1 MKNLF
6 NSVIVI
12 AVAAMTITG
21 CSKDPESLTPDNQD
35 FTLDLIADS
44 QIAGDTRTQFDP
56 VLGNIKWSEGDEN
69 AFYVN
74 SVFQRVTASIS
85 NNIATFSLSNLTPG
99 TCNIQGYYPSSAY
112 WSAGKNI
119 TTADKVTAYAMTLPA
134 AQTATT
140 ETFDPKADILIAR
153 NMDAVEVTETT
164 KELSVRF
171 GRPVAIS
178 KFTYKITNPTL
189 TASAEKVRS
198 VALKV
203 VSEGKYIAGNF
214 YFNPTSGCFVSAD
227 GTTQTPHESDAFAD
241 NKSSEVVVSLSDQP
255 AVNANFEAWFVTA
268 PVTVEPTDQL
278 VFTITTDGGTVVT
291 KTVTPGK
298 NLQFVNSKLNTLAI
312 NIDNTVTIEKA
323 DIAIYTCGFETAE
336 GFTSSSDYKGTVTS
350 GPNNMQWQTYY
361 GTPSTTKPSGAT
373 GQNMQCRW
381 YKTTADADKIGY
393 TQMLFDV
400 TKATYVTFDAASTN
414 GIQVKAEYSTDQGAT
429 WQNEAIFTL
438 KGTYDVP
445 YKYVIS
451 TEGITA
457 RVKFSIVLPASA
469 PTDTSR
475 LYLDNVT
482 VYGKEGG
489 HIDIPATITASD
501 IKDIA
506 ATGGEFSAA
515 NAYEVINSTSNV
527 TATCDG
533 EIVTNAAAAA
543 GTLSYTLAPNYG
555 TEARTGSI
563 TLTLADDPTVTKTIN
578 VTQKGS
584 VYDVSPASI
593 TLGGDSGA
601 TAEFTLTSDFEVDA
615 PVVSA
620 PDKFSVSGPVDNV
633 YTVTALADGGA
644 AEAELGTITFTRK
657 GDNGDNKEIVI
668 PVSQVAKGGTLETY
682 TKISSISDLTDG
694 EYIIA
699 ASVNQAYIALPASP
713 TISSGKIAGAPINV
727 TDDAIQQADA
737 TGYVWTITK
746 SGNFFTLSDGTNY
759 LYHANGGKSGTDLGY
774 GTSPSYPW
782 AITYESNAFK
792 FAGVDGNTVKTR
804 GLLYQIGTV
813 NKFGGYSLTNY
824 SNSSY
829 SKIYL
834 FKKN

>member
-74 SVFQRVTASIS
+74 SVFKRVTASIS

-178 KFTYKITNPTL
+178 KFTYKITNQTL

-336 GFTSSSDYKGTVTS
+336 GFTSGNNYQGTVTS
-350 GPNNMQWQTYY
+350 GADNMQWQTYY
-361 GTPSTTKPSGAT
+361 GTPTTNSPPSGAT

-381 YKTTADADKIGY
+381 YTSAKDKIGY

-400 TKATYVTFDAASTN
+400 TKATYVTFDAASTY

-457 RVKFSIVLPASA
+457 RVKFSIVLPATA
-469 PTDTSR
+469 PTKNSN

-543 GTLSYTLAPNYG
+543 GTLSYTLAPNYE

-601 TAEFTLTSDFEVDA
+601 TAEFTLTSDFEVNA
-615 PVVSA
+615 PDVSA

-657 GDNGDNKEIVI
+657 ENNSKRISVKVSQAAKGQVATKTVTFDYTTITSVNSTVDGVSITCAKENGNPPAYNSNNKELRIYRYN
-668 PVSQVAKGGTLETY
+668 S
-682 TKISSISDLTDG
+682 
-694 EYIIA
+694 
-699 ASVNQAYIALPASP
+699 
-713 TISSGKIAGAPINV
+713 
-727 TDDAIQQADA
+727 
-737 TGYVWTITK
+737 
-746 SGNFFTLSDGTNY
+746 FTLSSSSTITNIE
-759 LYHANGGKSGTDLGY
+759 
-774 GTSPSYPW
+774 
-782 AITYESNAFK
+782 ITYSSANNMGSDLSANS
-792 FAGVDGNTVKTR
+792 GSYTTNTN
-804 GLLYQIGTV
+804 IGTWTGESSSIT
-813 NKFGGYSLTNY
+813 FTNTGTT
-824 SNSSY
+824 NIQARIK
-829 SKIYL
+829 KIVVTC
-834 FKKN
+834 NN

>member
-74 SVFQRVTASIS
+74 SVFKRVTASIS

-140 ETFDPKADILIAR
+140 KTFDPKADILIAR

-214 YFNPTSGCFVSAD
+214 YFNPTSSCFVSAD

-336 GFTSSSDYKGTVTS
+336 GFTSGINYQGTVTS
-350 GPNNMQWQTYY
+350 GADNMQWQTYY
-361 GTPSTTKPSGAT
+361 GTPSTTNPSGAT

-381 YKTTADADKIGY
+381 YTTPKDDIGY

-457 RVKFSIVLPASA
+457 RVKFSIVLPSA
-469 PTDTSR
+469 PTDKSR

-601 TAEFTLTSDFEVDA
+601 TAEFTLTSDFEVNA

-657 GDNGDNKEIVI
+657 GDKGDNKEIVI
-668 PVSQVAKGGTLETY
+668 PVSQVAKGDVGISIAELTSDNMTAMSNAGSGYNTEKTY
-682 TKISSISDLTDG
+682 VDALNNLTW
-694 EYIIA
+694 
-699 ASVNQAYIALPASP
+699 STN
-713 TISSGKIAGAPINV
+713 
-727 TDDAIQQADA
+727 
-737 TGYVWTITK
+737 GYQ
-746 SGNFFTLSDGTNY
+746 
-759 LYHANGGKSGTDLGY
+759 
-774 GTSPSYPW
+774 SPSQKNMIQLRVRTNNSGVSWIKLPEFTKEIKK
-782 AITYESNAFK
+782 ITFVVTNASANS
-792 FAGVDGNTVKTR
+792 AGGTGAK
-804 GLLYQIGTV
+804 GLLYFQTTNAKDAAIV
-813 NKFGGYSLTNY
+813 LSGGDASNAIKEVVLDFATLTSGYTTGYITASAGFRIWNIKVEY
-824 SNSSY
+824 
-829 SKIYL
+829 
-834 FKKN
+834 

>member
-601 TAEFTLTSDFEVDA
+601 TAEFTLTSDFEVNA
-615 PVVSA
+615 PDVSA

-657 GDNGDNKEIVI
+657 GDNKEIVI
-668 PVSQVAKGGTLETY
+668 PVSQVAKGDVG
-682 TKISSISDLTDG
+682 ISIAELTSDNMT
-694 EYIIA
+694 A
-699 ASVNQAYIALPASP
+699 M
-713 TISSGKIAGAPINV
+713 
-727 TDDAIQQADA
+727 
-737 TGYVWTITK
+737 
-746 SGNFFTLSDGTNY
+746 
-759 LYHANGGKSGTDLGY
+759 
-774 GTSPSYPW
+774 
-782 AITYESNAFK
+782 SNAGSGYNTEKTYVDALNNLTWSTNGYQSTSQKNMIQLRVRTNNSGVSWIKLPEFTK
-792 FAGVDGNTVKTR
+792 EIKKITFVVTNASANSAGGTGAK
-804 GLLYQIGTV
+804 GLLYFQTTNAKDAAIV
-813 NKFGGYSLTNY
+813 LSGGDASNAIKEVVLDFATLTSGYTTGYITASAGFRIWNIKVEY
-824 SNSSY
+824 
-829 SKIYL
+829 
-834 FKKN
+834 

>member
-178 KFTYKITNPTL
+178 KFTYKITNPIL
-189 TASAEKVRS
+189 TASAEKVRN

-298 NLQFVNSKLNTLAI
+298 NLQFVNSQLNTLAI

-336 GFTSSSDYKGTVTS
+336 GFTSDNNYQGTVTS
-350 GPNNMQWQTYY
+350 GADNMQWQTYY
-361 GTPSTTKPSGAT
+361 GTPSMTNPSGAT

-381 YKTTADADKIGY
+381 YTSAKDKIGY

-400 TKATYVTFDAASTN
+400 TKATYVTFDAASTY

-457 RVKFSIVLPASA
+457 RVKFSIVLPATA

-657 GDNGDNKEIVI
+657 GDNKEIVI
-668 PVSQVAKGGTLETY
+668 PVSQVAKGDVG
-682 TKISSISDLTDG
+682 ISIAELTSDNMT
-694 EYIIA
+694 A
-699 ASVNQAYIALPASP
+699 M
-713 TISSGKIAGAPINV
+713 
-727 TDDAIQQADA
+727 
-737 TGYVWTITK
+737 
-746 SGNFFTLSDGTNY
+746 
-759 LYHANGGKSGTDLGY
+759 
-774 GTSPSYPW
+774 
-782 AITYESNAFK
+782 SNAGSGYNTEKTYVDALNNLTWSTNGYQSTSQKNMIQLRVRTNNSGVSWIKLPEFTK
-792 FAGVDGNTVKTR
+792 EIKKITFVVTNASANSAGGTGAK
-804 GLLYQIGTV
+804 GLLYFQTTNAKDAAIV
-813 NKFGGYSLTNY
+813 LSGGDASNAIKEVVLDFATLTSGYTTGYITASAGFRIWNIKVEY
-824 SNSSY
+824 
-829 SKIYL
+829 
-834 FKKN
+834 

>member
-74 SVFQRVTASIS
+74 SVFKRVTASIS

-140 ETFDPKADILIAR
+140 KTFDPKADILIAR

-241 NKSSEVVVSLSDQP
+241 NKSSEIVVSLSDQP

-336 GFTSSSDYKGTVTS
+336 GFTSSIDYKGTVTS
-350 GPNNMQWQTYY
+350 GLNNMQWQTYY
-361 GTPSTTKPSGAT
+361 GMPSTTNPSGAT

-381 YKTTADADKIGY
+381 YKAPADADKIGY

-457 RVKFSIVLPASA
+457 RVKFSIVLPSA
-469 PTDTSR
+469 PTDKSR

-489 HIDIPATITASD
+489 QIDIPATITASD

-506 ATGGEFSAA
+506 ATGGDFSAA

-533 EIVTNAAAAA
+533 KIVTNAAAAS
-543 GTLSYTLAPNYG
+543 GTLSYTLAPNYE

-601 TAEFTLTSDFEVDA
+601 TAEFTLTSDFPVDA
-615 PVVSA
+615 PVVNA
-620 PDKFSVSGPVDNV
+620 PDKFSVSGPVNNV

-657 GDNGDNKEIVI
+657 VDNKEIVI
-668 PVSQVAKGGTLETY
+668 PVSQAAKGQVATKTVTFDY
-682 TKISSISDLTDG
+682 TTIT
-694 EYIIA
+694 
-699 ASVNQAYIALPASP
+699 SVNSTVDGVSITCAKENGNPPAYNSNNKELRIYRYNS
-713 TISSGKIAGAPINV
+713 
-727 TDDAIQQADA
+727 
-737 TGYVWTITK
+737 
-746 SGNFFTLSDGTNY
+746 FTLSSSSTITNIE
-759 LYHANGGKSGTDLGY
+759 
-774 GTSPSYPW
+774 
-782 AITYESNAFK
+782 ITYSSANNMGSDLSANS
-792 FAGVDGNTVKTR
+792 GSYTTNTN
-804 GLLYQIGTV
+804 IGTWTGESSSIT
-813 NKFGGYSLTNY
+813 FTNTGTT
-824 SNSSY
+824 NIQARIK
-829 SKIYL
+829 KIVVTC
-834 FKKN
+834 NN